1 MNHESA
7 GTTVMLV
14 GATGLV
20 GQCCLG
26 QLVAQ
31 QSISSVRALVRRP
44 FARPQAGKVDV
55 CVADFN
61 QLQSHASW
69 FAVDAVVCALGTT
82 IAKAGS
88 QAGFRQVD
96 FDLPLQIAQLAKEQ
110 GARQFVL
117 VSALGA
123 DAQSRVF
130 YNRVKGELEQAIK
143 AIGFESVTVAQPS
156 LLKGQ
161 RAEFRLAE
169 RVSLALTGLVSPL
182 IPATWRPVRAE
193 QVAAGLVDA
202 VVHPKMGW
210 HVLSNPQLLKMH

>member
-1 MNHESA
+1 
-7 GTTVMLV
+7 MLV

-20 GQCCLG
+20 GEHCLR
-26 QLVAQ
+26 QLVAAQ
-31 QSISSVRALVRRP
+31 QISAVRVLVRRP

-55 CVADFN
+55 CVADFSR
-61 QLQSHASW
+61 LQSHADW
-69 FAVDAVVCALGTT
+69 FAVDTVICALGTT

-96 FDLPLQIAQLAKEQ
+96 FDLPLQIAQLAKAQ

-123 DAQSRVF
+123 DSHSAVF
-130 YNRVKGELEQAIK
+130 YNRVKGELEEAIK
-143 AIGFESVTVAQPS
+143 GIGFESVTVAQPS
-156 LLKGQ
+156 LLKGK

-169 RVSLALTGLVSPL
+169 RVSLMLTGIVSVL
-182 IPATWRPVRAE
+182 IPPKWRPVHAE
-193 QVAAGLVDA
+193 QVAAALVDA
-202 VVHPKMGW
+202 TLHPKSGW